1 MAAIL
6 GTCCL
11 WKIWSSHPSSRNS
24 ATASSC
30 RDGNLDIAGGMA
42 AEQEVMFAGA
52 VITGYYIGTLSFI
65 SANMS
70 YCSSGW
76 NAL

>member
-6 GTCCL
+6 GTYCL
-11 WKIWSSHPSSRNS
+11 WKFWSSHPSSRNF

-42 AEQEVMFAGA
+42 AEEEVMSVGA
-52 VITGYYIGTLSFI
+52 AMRGG
-65 SANMS
+65 
-70 YCSSGW
+70 
-76 NAL
+76 

>member
-6 GTCCL
+6 GTCCP
-11 WKIWSSHPSSRNS
+11 WKFWSSHPSSRNF

-42 AEQEVMFAGA
+42 AEQEVTCMSAGA
-52 VITGYYIGTLSFI
+52 VITGY
-65 SANMS
+65 
-70 YCSSGW
+70 
-76 NAL
+76 